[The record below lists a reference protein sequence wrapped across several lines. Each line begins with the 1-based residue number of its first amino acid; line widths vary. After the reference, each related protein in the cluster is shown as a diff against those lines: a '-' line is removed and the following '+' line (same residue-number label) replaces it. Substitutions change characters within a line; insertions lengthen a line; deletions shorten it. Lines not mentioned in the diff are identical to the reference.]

1 MKPVVEN
8 IGLQK
13 SKKSFHF
20 FKLEETQFK
29 PFWHYHPELE
39 LTLITKGCGTRFVGN
54 SILPYSKNDLVLLG
68 ANLPHNYA
76 SLNYDV
82 PERQGAIVLQFPSHI
97 FNSFME
103 CELLHVLY
111 HEAERGIQFIKP
123 KATTL
128 QLIYDFDKVDTT
140 QQVAILLQILHQL
153 FHDKNRKYLAS
164 SLYNHQIVSAKS
176 QAKIKAITTYILENL
191 DKKLTVKE
199 MADISN
205 MVEQSFCRWF
215 KKAVGH
221 SFVAF
226 LNSSRIEQACI
237 YLSTSDKY
245 IQAIAFDCGF
255 ESVSH
260 FNRTFKKLKG
270 ISPRE
275 FRA

>member
-8 IGLQK
+8 IGLQE
-13 SKKSFHF
+13 SNISFRF

-54 SILPYSKNDLVLLG
+54 SILPYSKNDLVLMG

-76 SLNYDV
+76 SLKYDGQ
-82 PERQGAIVLQFPSHI
+82 ERQGAIVLQFPSHI
-97 FNSFME
+97 FNSIKE
-103 CELLHVLY
+103 CELLHILY
-111 HEAERGIQFIKP
+111 KEAERGIQFIEP

-128 QLIYDFDKVDTT
+128 QLIHVFESVTT
-140 QQVAILLQILHQL
+140 TVQVAVLLQILDQL
-153 FHDKNRKYLAS
+153 FHHKNRKYLAS
-164 SLYNHQIVSAKS
+164 SLYNHQIVSAES
-176 QAKIKAITTYILENL
+176 QDKIKTIICYILENL

-199 MADISN
+199 MAERTN

-221 SFVAF
+221 SFVTF
-226 LNSSRIEQACI
+226 LNSSRIEQACM
-237 YLSTSDKY
+237 YLSTTDKY

-270 ISPRE
+270 KSPRE